1 MLQTALRVAL
11 TAAMLFTAV
20 AFFLKRPDEPVVTCE
35 TVNDGRNNYKILV
48 VGELWA
54 AGGHFFPEL
63 QEAVSRRLRGRGVE
77 ACAIGFSGRNS
88 KLLYYELLEKFPLEK
103 IYGLWDEKKPD
114 TVVLMT
120 GVNDEIQ
127 HIGPAAYVEYTKKLF
142 EYFSRVEN
150 VELIAVPR
158 VNERNYKSPNLF
170 SRIKRRI
177 LMCFWDNCEMQA
189 NDVYRIALLR
199 DHPDLRVIDFDDFIP
214 RYRGHEDCYTADGV
228 HLTNECLHAYGVFVG
243 KALTL
248 GEERQK
254 AAAPQDAARGTG
266 GAH

>member
-1 MLQTALRVAL
+1 MLQTALRLAL
-11 TAAMLFTAV
+11 TAAMLFSAV
-20 AFFLKRPDEPVVTCE
+20 AFFLKRPDEPVVTCQ

-48 VGELWA
+48 VGESWA

-63 QEAVSRRLRGRGVE
+63 QETVSQRLGGRGVE

-103 IYGLWDEKKPD
+103 LYGLWDEKKPD

-142 EYFSRVEN
+142 EYFSRVAN

-170 SRIKRRI
+170 SRIKRKI

-189 NDVYRIALLR
+189 NDVYRIALFR
-199 DHPDLRVIDFDDFIP
+199 DHPELRVIDYDEFLP
-214 RYRGHEDCYTADGV
+214 HYRGNESCYTTDGV
-228 HLTNECLHAYGVFVG
+228 HLTKECLHAYGVFVG

-248 GEERQK
+248 AEERQE
-254 AAAPQDAARGTG
+254 AVAPRDAARGTG
-266 GAH
+266 GSH